1 MDDTK
6 LGAVAHSPESHAA
19 IKRELNRLER
29 WADKKLMEFSEEK
42 CKVLQLWGEEAQAP
56 VCPESRWAGKQLCR
70 EDPGVQLGVHQ
81 DHL

>member
-42 CKVLQLWGEEAQAP
+42 CKVLQLGRNSFWHQYVLGAP
-56 VCPESRWAGKQLCR
+56 SWKSALQKRTWESW
-70 EDPGVQLGVHQ
+70 
-81 DHL
+81 